1 MNDFALIKS
10 NPKVYNFIYDNTE
23 LFDKTNENNMIDSDL
38 QEYLFNESDEV
49 LLADAAYKTDLA
61 YLNTIAQ
68 F

>member
-10 NPKVYNFIYDNTE
+10 NQKVYGFIYNNTE
-23 LFDKTNENNMIDSDL
+23 LFDKTNEKNMIDSDL
-38 QEYLFNESDEV
+38 QDYLFANTSEV
-49 LLADAAYKTDLA
+49 LFADSAYKTDIA

>member
-10 NPKVYNFIYDNTE
+10 NQKVYGFIYNNTE
-23 LFDKTNENNMIDSDL
+23 LFDKTNENNMMDSDL
-38 QEYLFNESDEV
+38 QEYLFTEIDEV
-49 LLADAAYKTDLA
+49 LFADTAYKTDLA